1 MAELFDIIDPIAIAE
16 VREASLVL
24 WRLNWRMSYWL
35 FTTRIPERV
44 PC

>member
-16 VREASLVL
+16 DAKHSLVL

-35 FTTRIPERV
+35 FQRELPERV